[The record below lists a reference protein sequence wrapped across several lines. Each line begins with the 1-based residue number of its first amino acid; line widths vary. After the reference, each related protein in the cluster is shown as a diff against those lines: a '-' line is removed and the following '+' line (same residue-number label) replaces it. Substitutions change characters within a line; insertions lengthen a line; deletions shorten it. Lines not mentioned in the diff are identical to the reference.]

1 MDPAWKKALDL
12 HLSNPELIW
21 VSGLI
26 AVAGFGAAWLLR
38 TLIGRERVAT
48 LKDQNANLER
58 RLSEAKEK
66 TSAAEA
72 EQERIARNLETI
84 TGTVDQQAA
93 EIARLKTVVETPLPA
108 TARQP
113 PPQQSVQIYVTNL
126 LTNVTSSTATLSD
139 HLRSVTHANT
149 SLGVTLHEISSKLEG
164 AGKLEATANV
174 MPGEKPPIT
183 LTAKSS

>member
-26 AVAGFGAAWLLR
+26 AVACFGAAWLLR
-38 TLIGRERVAT
+38 SLIGRERVAT

-72 EQERIARNLETI
+72 EQERIARNLETM
-84 TGTVDQQAA
+84 TGTVDQQTA
-93 EIARLKTVVETPLPA
+93 EIARLKTVVETFLS
-108 TARQP
+108 QP
-113 PPQQSVQIYVTNL
+113 PPQQPVQIWVTNL
-126 LTNVTSSTATLSD
+126 LTTVTSSTATLSD
-139 HLRSVTHANT
+139 DLRSATHANT

-164 AGKLEATANV
+164 AGKLEATADV
-174 MPGEKPPIT
+174 MPEKKPPIT